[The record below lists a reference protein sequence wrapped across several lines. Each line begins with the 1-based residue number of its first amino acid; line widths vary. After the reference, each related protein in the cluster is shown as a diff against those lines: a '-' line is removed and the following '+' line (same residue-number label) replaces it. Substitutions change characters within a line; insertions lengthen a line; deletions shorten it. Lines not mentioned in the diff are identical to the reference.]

1 MKQTKLNK
9 SLFKQTLTL
18 TEALLKAHN
27 KTFTVVFTKSDN
39 TERTMLAKKGLK
51 RFLSK
56 KPNKRSVTLNSD
68 IVRVYDMESKSYKS
82 FKLSTVKEV
91 RFGSVIWSAE

>member
-1 MKQTKLNK
+1 MKKTKMNLIK
-9 SLFKQTLTL
+9 ETLSLTS
-18 TEALLKAHN
+18 ALLNAHN
-27 KTFTVVFTKSDN
+27 KAFTVVFTKADG
-39 TERTMLAKKGLK
+39 TERTMICKKGLK

-56 KPNKRSVTLNSD
+56 KPNKRSVNSNPD

-91 RFGSVIWSAE
+91 RYGNVIWSNE